1 MNTIKFEYLG
11 QTIDIQCSG
20 NEKMGEICKVFARKA
35 KIENLNKLAFLY
47 SGDNLNMD
55 NLFKNN

>member
-47 SGDNLNMD
+47 SGDNLNM
-55 NLFKNN
+55 